1 MDYLLYHV
9 FPTITSVTLMLKQ
22 LLRQF
27 FCLLLISA
35 SAPQLGLAQ
44 GPSVIDTPPAAPLTW
59 FIKQD
64 QQMVVRRG
72 AAVMPMDRDVTLA
85 NGARI
90 SHTDGKVELLTGGSM
105 PLQEGEAMSQNGEL
119 VGSQRASKMGLT
131 PAVITVRPGTPAVLT
146 VVPVPVAPGA
156 APATGME
163 VAAPAAA
170 PTPVASFTYQ
180 PPAPVNGKLKGVVEL
195 GASGFNSF
203 IIRVDKQLNWKLE
216 KAEYGNS
223 LIMENLATDDD
234 VRKGLKSYIG
244 QMLDYG
250 VGGRDIHFVVSSGAI
265 MADVTRRII
274 GTLKELGYVVNTV
287 TPEQEGALALK
298 AALPPAFTGKA
309 FVADIGSGNTKISW
323 IQNALPNALDTYGA
337 KYYQKG
343 IADEA
348 VARDVAD
355 NARQVPEALRQTCFI
370 IGGVPYELAKVNRR
384 GKERFTVLSGPAA
397 YAELPNAKTKA
408 GVNIYK
414 AISDA
419 TGCQQFVFDWDAN
432 FTIGYLLTMP

>member
-1 MDYLLYHV
+1 MFKL
-9 FPTITSVTLMLKQ
+9 

-27 FCLLLISA
+27 LCLLLFSL
-35 SAPQLGLAQ
+35 SGPQLGLAQ
-44 GPSVIDTPPAAPLTW
+44 GPAVMEKPPVQPFTW
-59 FIKQD
+59 FIKQG
-64 QQMVVRRG
+64 QHMVVRRG
-72 AAVMPMDRDVTLA
+72 PAVMSMDRDVTLA

-90 SHTDGKVELLTGGSM
+90 SHLDGKVELLTGGSM

-119 VGSQRASKMGLT
+119 VGSQRAAQMGLT
-131 PAVITVRPGTPAVLT
+131 PAVITVRPGAPAVLT
-146 VVPVPVAPGA
+146 VVPVPVAPAPVAAGA
-156 APATGME
+156 PSAI
-163 VAAPAAA
+163 VAPAAA
-170 PTPVASFTYQ
+170 PVPSFTYQ

-216 KAEYGNS
+216 KSEFGNS

-323 IQNALPNALDTYGA
+323 MQNALPKALDTYGA

-370 IGGVPYELAKVNRR
+370 IGGVPYELAKINRQN
-384 GKERFTVLSGPAA
+384 KERFTVLSAPAA
-397 YAELPNAKTKA
+397 YTELPNAKTKA
-408 GVNIYK
+408 GVTIYK
-414 AISDA
+414 ALSDA

>member
-1 MDYLLYHV
+1 
-9 FPTITSVTLMLKQ
+9 
-22 LLRQF
+22 
-27 FCLLLISA
+27 
-35 SAPQLGLAQ
+35 
-44 GPSVIDTPPAAPLTW
+44 
-59 FIKQD
+59 
-64 QQMVVRRG
+64 
-72 AAVMPMDRDVTLA
+72 MDRDVTLA

-90 SHTDGKVELLTGGSM
+90 SHLDGKVELLTGGSM

-119 VGSQRASKMGLT
+119 VGSQRAAQMGLT
-131 PAVITVRPGTPAVLT
+131 PAVITVRPGAPAVLT
-146 VVPVPVAPGA
+146 VVPVPVAPAPVAAGA
-156 APATGME
+156 PSAI
-163 VAAPAAA
+163 VAPAAA
-170 PTPVASFTYQ
+170 PVPSFTYQ

-216 KAEYGNS
+216 KSEFGNS

-323 IQNALPNALDTYGA
+323 MQNALPKALDTYGA

-370 IGGVPYELAKVNRR
+370 IGGVPYELAKINRQN
-384 GKERFTVLSGPAA
+384 KERFTVLSAPAA
-397 YAELPNAKTKA
+397 YTELPNAKTKA
-408 GVNIYK
+408 GVTIYK
-414 AISDA
+414 ALSDA